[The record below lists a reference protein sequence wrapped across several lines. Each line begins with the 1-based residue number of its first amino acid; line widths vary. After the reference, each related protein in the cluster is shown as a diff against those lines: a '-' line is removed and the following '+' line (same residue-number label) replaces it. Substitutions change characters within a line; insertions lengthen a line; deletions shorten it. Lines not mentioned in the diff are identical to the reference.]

1 MIIKLTFND
10 NDFTHI
16 LEDYADKIFDIT
28 YFDSINQFSEFKSNI
43 YKLENDIL
51 TRTERQRLKETI
63 ENQIRT
69 NCKKYL
75 KKQNSSDYLIKSL
88 EIKIVENIKDK
99 WQNGEVVYY
108 ITSNMK
114 YLVM

>member
-10 NDFTHI
+10 NDFTPL
-16 LEDYADKIFDIT
+16 LETYTSKIFDIG
-28 YFDSINQFSEFKSNI
+28 YYNSINEYSEFKRKI
-43 YKLENDIL
+43 YKYENDNL
-51 TRTERQRLKETI
+51 SEKEKQKLKKLI

-88 EIKIVENIKDK
+88 EIKIIETIADK
-99 WQNGEVVYY
+99 WQNNEVVYY